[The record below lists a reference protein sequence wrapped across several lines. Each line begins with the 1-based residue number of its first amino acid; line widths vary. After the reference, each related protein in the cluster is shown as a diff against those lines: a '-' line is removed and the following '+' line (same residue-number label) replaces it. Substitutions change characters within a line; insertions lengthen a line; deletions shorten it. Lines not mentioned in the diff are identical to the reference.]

1 MTDHQEEML
10 ALHAMRTLTPEEVRL
25 LESEARYD
33 PRMRETLEE
42 FEETA
47 AEIARLLPD
56 DAPPEDVRSQILAEV
71 KARARANVVPF
82 SAPFRLLRNPIVA
95 WAAAAAIAI
104 AAFGLWKQNHQ
115 LDQRAAELAQSEASS
130 KASADKARAEEQ
142 DLVKK
147 LTDAD
152 TKISDLSKQLQ
163 DVTQKLGVKNMELA
177 VLRATSTNSRYAE
190 GSAAVVWNQERQ
202 EGILKI
208 ENMPGV
214 QGAKDYQLW
223 VVCKQCKHPV
233 SAGVIK
239 VEPDG
244 TTSITFKPKEH
255 IAEALKFAIS
265 VEEKGGVPVKS
276 ETGPIILASR

>member
-25 LESEARYD
+25 LESESRYD

-47 AEIARLLPD
+47 AEIARLLPE
-56 DAPPEDVRSQILAEV
+56 DAPPENSRSQILAQV
-71 KARARANVVPF
+71 KARARGNVVPF
-82 SAPFRLLRNPIVA
+82 SAPFRLFRSPIVA
-95 WAAAAAIAI
+95 WAAAAVIAFG
-104 AAFGLWKQNHQ
+104 AFGLWKQNHQ
-115 LDQRAAELAQSEASS
+115 LDQRAASLAQSEATA

-147 LTDAD
+147 LADAD
-152 TKISDLSKQLQ
+152 TRISDLSHQVQ
-163 DVTQKLGVKNMELA
+163 DLNSKLGVKNMELA
-177 VLRATSTNSRYAE
+177 VLRATSANSRYAE
-190 GSAAVVWNQERQ
+190 GTAAVVWNQEKQ

-214 QGAKDYQLW
+214 QASKDYQLW

-233 SAGVIK
+233 SAGVVK
-239 VEPDG
+239 VDADG
-244 TTSITFKPKEH
+244 TTSITFKPTEH

>member
-25 LESEARYD
+25 LESESRYD

-47 AEIARLLPD
+47 AEIALLLPE
-56 DAPPEDVRSQILAEV
+56 DAPPEEMRSQILAQV
-71 KARARANVVPF
+71 KARARGNVVPF
-82 SAPFRLLRNPIVA
+82 SAPLRLLRSPIVA
-95 WAAAAAIAI
+95 WAAAAVIAFG
-104 AAFGLWKQNHQ
+104 AFGLWKQNHQ
-115 LDQRAAELAQSEASS
+115 LDQRASALAQSEAAA
-130 KASADKARAEEQ
+130 KDYAGKARMEGAS
-142 DLVKK
+142 LLRK
-147 LTDAD
+147 LIDAS
-152 TKISDLSKQLQ
+152 TKISDLNKQVEDLNS
-163 DVTQKLGVKNMELA
+163 KLGVKNMELA

-190 GSAAVVWNQERQ
+190 GSAAVVWDQDKQ

-214 QGAKDYQLW
+214 QASKDYQLW

-233 SAGVIK
+233 SAGVVK
-239 VEPDG
+239 VEADG
-244 TTSITFKPKEH
+244 TTSITFKPTEH

-276 ETGPIILASR
+276 DTGPIILASR